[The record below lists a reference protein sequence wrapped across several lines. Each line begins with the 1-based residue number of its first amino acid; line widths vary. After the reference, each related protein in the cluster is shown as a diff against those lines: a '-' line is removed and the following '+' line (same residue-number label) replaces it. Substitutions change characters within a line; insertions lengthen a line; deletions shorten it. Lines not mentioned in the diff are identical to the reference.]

1 MFWRC
6 QENTLAIRIIYLEI
20 DWLVAKPKIRVMGK
34 GSPSESR
41 LRTVRLCEEEWL
53 YLLLGDKDFPEAQ

>member
-1 MFWRC
+1 M
-6 QENTLAIRIIYLEI
+6 EI